1 MAKNVGIAE
10 TVSEFIKPVVE
21 EMGLILWD
29 VQFVKE
35 GAGYCL
41 RVTIDSN
48 EGAGIGDCEKVSRA
62 IDPMLDEKD
71 PIEQSYTLE
80 VSTPGIERELTKKWH
95 YEKCIGETI
104 DVKLF
109 TQDEYGTKIHVGVL
123 KAIDDDKVTIDES
136 GKEISINLKQIAKSN
151 IHFDFTDIG

>member
-21 EMGLILWD
+21 NLGYILWD
-29 VQFVKE
+29 IKFVKE

-41 RVTIDSN
+41 RVTID
-48 EGAGIGDCEKVSRA
+48 GKDGVGIADCEKVSRT
-62 IDPMLDEKD
+62 IDPILDEKD
-71 PIEQSYTLE
+71 PIEQSYSLE
-80 VSTPGIERELTKKWH
+80 VETPGIERELSKKWH

-109 TQDEYGTKIHVGVL
+109 TQDETGSKSHTGVL
-123 KAIDDDKVTIDES
+123 KAIDDERVTITENE
-136 GKEISINLKQIAKSN
+136 KEISISLKQIAKSN
-151 IHFDFTDIG
+151 VHFDFTDI